1 MIQDIIIR
9 KASTQ
14 RAAKCGQRK
23 IRRVRLASELW
34 SLQRCCW
41 FDRVGVA
48 QLTEPAGFTHGG
60 FHVEFCNSRKPS
72 DARGRS
78 CPAAA
83 LEGEAVRRSVETR
96 SATSGIEHPLKAI
109 AGVT

>member
-1 MIQDIIIR
+1 M
-9 KASTQ
+9 
-14 RAAKCGQRK
+14 RATKDTARETRERIMVIAAMLFREHG
-23 IRRVRLASELW
+23 
-34 SLQRCCW
+34 

-48 QLTEPAGFTHGG
+48 QLMEPAGFTHGG

-96 SATSGIEHPLKAI
+96 SATSGIEHLLKAI
-109 AGVT
+109 AGVM